1 MKHIIFSLLMIC
13 SLAFLGCNSEE
24 DSAIYT
30 QSELETFLIRDS
42 QEAIYVFDEGN
53 IIYEFDFKKTSE
65 GYTGKYYRLNH
76 STGRSRYS
84 NFIWGLK
91 PSGDGAIVSITFE
104 DKKTRIELR
113 MGLMDQEFTIYDSG
127 SQFIEHGT
135 KKLWKLYFTLQD
147 DPFKE

>member
-1 MKHIIFSLLMIC
+1 MKHIIFSLLMLC
-13 SLAFLGCNSEE
+13 CFAFIGCNSEE

-65 GYTGKYYRLNH
+65 GNTGEYYRLNH
-76 STGRSRYS
+76 STGRSRYG
-84 NFIWGLK
+84 NFVWGLK